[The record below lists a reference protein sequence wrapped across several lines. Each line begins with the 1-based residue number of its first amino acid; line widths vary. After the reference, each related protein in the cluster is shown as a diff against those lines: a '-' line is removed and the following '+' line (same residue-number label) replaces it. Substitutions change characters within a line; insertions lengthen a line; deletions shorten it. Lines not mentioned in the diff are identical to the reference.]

1 MKKIIFVL
9 ILVLSLEIISG
20 QALFSQ
26 AERNSYGIFGHLNLN
41 SHSANF
47 DSLSNC
53 PSCSPGFRDGSGIG
67 YSLGFLSNFILSK
80 NLFLDLRLGYFVR
93 NGLLKRLEED
103 TVNLNAQ
110 AVKGVFEHTLDAKIS
125 SIGIEPML
133 GIRLLE
139 GLSFELGFHAGL
151 VIQKDAS
158 HQETILEPATGTFE
172 NNMRTRLVKDVQ
184 IPDATSF
191 RLSLLGGLS
200 YELPL
205 NEEKTLFL
213 QPEAFYSYA
222 LNDVA
227 KNTDWRINT
236 IRLGLALKYSPKP
249 DLSKPPM
256 IPPEQKPE
264 LLANINAMGV
274 DQDGKEINIA
284 KFIVEEFLSF
294 ELKPL
299 LSYIFFDENSS
310 EIPSRYIKL
319 SKDEAKTFRVEDLH
333 KDGVLETY
341 YNLLNIVGRRMLDN
355 PDAMITLE
363 GCNSNEG
370 LEKNNTKLSKERAE
384 TVKDYLVNV
393 WEIPENR
400 IKISTRNLPQEP
412 SNVNEPDG
420 VVENRRVEI
429 TTNKFE
435 ILAPIITNDTLRTV
449 NPPMVRFYNDIRNE
463 ADIKNWSIEAYQN
476 GKLIKK
482 FDDNES
488 VPSVVE
494 WLFDLEQ
501 KSIPKDNSPLNYK
514 LNVEDITGQKVSSDM
529 KSIPVDIIT
538 IQKKKRDRV
547 GDKYVDRFSLIL
559 FAYDKASISYYNS
572 RVIDI
577 IKSRVKPNSTIKII
591 GHTDRLGT
599 TERNEKLS
607 QERADAVKKELK
619 ADNISAIGSGETELR
634 YNNNL
639 PEGRFYCR
647 RVDVLVE
654 TPIEE

>member
-1 MKKIIFVL
+1 MKKIFVF
-9 ILVLSLEIISG
+9 LSIIVISG
-20 QALFSQ
+20 QVLFSQ
-26 AERNSYGIFGHLNLN
+26 SERNSYGIFGHLNLN

-67 YSLGFLSNFILSK
+67 FSFGFLSNFILSK
-80 NLFLDLRLGYFVR
+80 SLFLDLRLGYFVR

-133 GIRLLE
+133 GIRIWE
-139 GLSFELGFHAGL
+139 GLSLELGFHAGL
-151 VIQKDAS
+151 NIQRDAS
-158 HQETILEPATGTFE
+158 HQEKILEPATGTYE
-172 NNMRTRLVKDVQ
+172 NNMRTRLIKDVQ

-205 NEEKTLFL
+205 NNEKTWFL
-213 QPEAFYSYA
+213 QPEAFYSYG

-227 KNTDWRINT
+227 KNTEWKINT

-249 DLSKPPM
+249 DISEPPR

-264 LLANINAMGV
+264 LFANINAKGV
-274 DQDGKEINIA
+274 DQKGNEINIA
-284 KFIVEEFLSF
+284 KFIVEEFLSY

-299 LSYIFFDENSS
+299 LSYLFFDENTS
-310 EIPSRYIKL
+310 EIPSRYVML
-319 SKDEAKTFRVEDLH
+319 TKDEARKFRVENLH
-333 KDGVLETY
+333 GAGVLETY

-370 LEKNNTKLSKERAE
+370 LEKNNTNLSKARAE
-384 TVKDYLVNV
+384 TVRDYLVNI

-400 IKISTRNLPQEP
+400 IKLSTRNLPQEP

-420 VVENRRVEI
+420 VIENRRVEI

-435 ILAPIITNDTLRTV
+435 ILAPIITDDTLRTV
-449 NPPMVRFYNDIRNE
+449 NPPMVRFYNDVKNE

-476 GKLIKK
+476 GKMIKR
-482 FDDNES
+482 FDDNKS
-488 VPSVVE
+488 VPTVVE

-501 KSIPKDNSPLNYK
+501 KSIPKDNTPLDYK

-529 KSIPVDIIT
+529 KSIPVDVIT

-559 FAYDKASISYYNS
+559 FAYDKATISYYNS

-577 IKSRVKPNSTIKII
+577 IKSRVKPNSTIKIL

-599 TERNEKLS
+599 SERNQKLS

-619 ADNISAIGSGETELR
+619 AADISSTGLGETELR

>member
-1 MKKIIFVL
+1 MKKL
-9 ILVLSLEIISG
+9 LVLTIVFTLIG
-20 QALFSQ
+20 QLSFSQ
-26 AERNSYGIFGHLNLN
+26 SERNSYGIFGHINLN
-41 SHSANF
+41 THSANF

-67 YSLGFLSNFILSK
+67 FSLGLMSNFILSD
-80 NLFLDLRLGYFVR
+80 NLFLDLRLGYFSR

-125 SIGIEPML
+125 SIGIEPMI
-133 GIRLLE
+133 GIRLWE
-139 GLSFELGFHAGL
+139 GLSLELGFHAGL
-151 VIQKDAS
+151 ILQKDVS
-158 HQETILEPATGTFE
+158 HQEKILEPLTGTYE
-172 NNMRTRLVKDVQ
+172 NNMRTRLVNDVQ
-184 IPDATSF
+184 IPDASSF

-205 NEEKTLFL
+205 NNEKTWFL

-222 LNDVA
+222 LNEVA
-227 KNTDWRINT
+227 KNTEWKINT
-236 IRLGLALKYSPKP
+236 LRLGLALKYSPKP
-249 DLSKPPM
+249 VISEPPI

-274 DQDGKEINIA
+274 DRDGNEINIA

-299 LSYIFFDENSS
+299 LSYVFFDENSA
-310 EIPSRYIKL
+310 EIPARYVQLTKE
-319 SKDEAKTFRVEDLH
+319 EAKRFRVDDLH
-333 KDGVLETY
+333 KAGVLETY
-341 YNLLNIVGRRMLDN
+341 YNILNIVGKRMIEN
-355 PDAMITLE
+355 PEAMITIE

-370 LEKNNTKLSKERAE
+370 LERGNTNLSQRRAE
-384 TVKDYLVNV
+384 VIKNYLTSV
-393 WEIPENR
+393 WDIIENR
-400 IKISTRNLPQEP
+400 IKTSSRNLPQEP

-420 VVENRRVEI
+420 IVENRRAEI

-435 ILAPIITNDTLRTV
+435 ILAPIITDDTLRLV
-449 NPPMVRFYNDIRNE
+449 NPPMVRFYNDVRNE
-463 ADIKNWSIEAYQN
+463 AAIDNWTIEAYQK
-476 GKLIKK
+476 GKLVKDFK
-482 FDDNES
+482 GQS
-488 VPSVVE
+488 QVPPVVE

-501 KSIPKDNSPLNYK
+501 KSIPKENAPLDYK
-514 LNVEDITGQKVSSDM
+514 ITIEDVTGQKTNSKM
-529 KSIPVDIIT
+529 KAIPVDVIT
-538 IQKKKRDRV
+538 IQKKRRDRI
-547 GDKYVDRFSLIL
+547 GDKYIDRFSLIL
-559 FAYDKASISYYNS
+559 FAYDKATISYYNS

-577 IKSRVKPNSTIKII
+577 IKSRVKPNSTIKIL
-591 GHTDRLGT
+591 GHTDRIGT
-599 TERNEKLS
+599 QERNQKLS

-619 ADNISAIGSGETELR
+619 AKKIDSIGLGENELK

-654 TPIEE
+654 TPVED